1 MDEDLAVDA
10 VRVAT
15 TFVRWAGIARL
26 VAAHMRLN
34 RVTVAAGAFAY
45 RWFLSIFPL
54 IIALLGVASL
64 VTIPHRIVTNLIHG
78 VTAALPSGAASVL
91 TQSLNHAQQHSGSGL
106 ATTVVASI
114 IAVWSSTSGMV
125 VVEEGLDMAF
135 GLPTDR
141 SFLSRRLIALP
152 LLASSVVLGGAAS
165 ALAVFGSALS
175 RLFRDVVPVGG
186 VAFSASW
193 DALRWGVAL
202 LLMNLLLSVFYYLAP
217 NRQSRWRWTS
227 AGAVFATLTWALVSL
242 GFSIYTSKFGS
253 YGATYGAFA
262 GVAILIFWLYL
273 SGLAILVG
281 AEVDAVIETMR
292 DQELAVTPYVPEVAS
307 ESSTEQD
314 ETSAL

>member
-1 MDEDLAVDA
+1 
-10 VRVAT
+10 
-15 TFVRWAGIARL
+15 
-26 VAAHMRLN
+26 
-34 RVTVAAGAFAY
+34 
-45 RWFLSIFPL
+45 
-54 IIALLGVASL
+54 
-64 VTIPHRIVTNLIHG
+64 
-78 VTAALPSGAASVL
+78 
-91 TQSLNHAQQHSGSGL
+91 
-106 ATTVVASI
+106 
-114 IAVWSSTSGMV
+114 
-125 VVEEGLDMAF
+125 MAF

-175 RLFRDVVPVGG
+175 RLFRDVVPVSG

-193 DALRWGVAL
+193 DALRWGAAL
-202 LLMNLLLSVFYYLAP
+202 VLMNLLLSVLYFLAP

-281 AEVDAVIETMR
+281 AEVDAVIETMK
-292 DQELAVTPYVPEVAS
+292 DQEITVTPYVREVAS
-307 ESSTEQD
+307 EASSEQD
-314 ETSAL
+314 ETSAP